1 MESLFQFLLTS
12 KHWFTKLTVNTSN
25 QQEFKKK
32 EMFHEVPKNWT
43 HISQYHLVNIPQ
55 NVAPNENYQQS
66 LHLEQLYIMT
76 SPWIIE
82 IHVSRES
89 TYEPSLPVGG
99 NTSQLDMNYLYTCT
113 RVVVNMLRIFISTQS
128 LSLLMI

>member
-1 MESLFQFLLTS
+1 
-12 KHWFTKLTVNTSN
+12 
-25 QQEFKKK
+25 
-32 EMFHEVPKNWT
+32 MFHEVPKNRT

-66 LHLEQLYIMT
+66 LHLEQLYIMI
-76 SPWIIE
+76 SPWMTE

-99 NTSQLDMNYLYTCT
+99 NTLQLDMNYLYTCT
-113 RVVVNMLRIFISTQS
+113 RVVMNRLCIFISTQS
-128 LSLLMI
+128 LSLLMILSQSGRDQDNSQIEVRGISDLTAWQ